1 MDKEGILS
9 LPNPCAEK
17 VFFLKSRK
25 QRLKEELAGQVKERK
40 ESVCTWTS
48 ETSRVSSSQDGQ
60 ESISDDEDDDDD
72 ISASVDDSES
82 VGKIYYSPAGSIV
95 TKDQVVPKK
104 KPIARLWSKIMRS
117 PKVPEIL
124 VAQHLSLY
132 EKSILSFP
140 VVQRQKLVTCGSQVS
155 LEKSPAFRDYRQEI
169 FSSGPIC
176 ILDVKMNCV

>member
-25 QRLKEELAGQVKERK
+25 HKLKEELAGQVKERK

-72 ISASVDDSES
+72 ISAFVDES
-82 VGKIYYSPAGSIV
+82 GSGSKIYYSPAGSTV
-95 TKDQVVPKK
+95 AKDKVVLKK
-104 KPIARLWSKIMRS
+104 RPIARL
-117 PKVPEIL
+117 
-124 VAQHLSLY
+124 
-132 EKSILSFP
+132 
-140 VVQRQKLVTCGSQVS
+140 
-155 LEKSPAFRDYRQEI
+155 
-169 FSSGPIC
+169 
-176 ILDVKMNCV
+176 

>member
-1 MDKEGILS
+1 VDKEGILS

-25 QRLKEELAGQVKERK
+25 HRLKEELAGQVKERK

-82 VGKIYYSPAGSIV
+82 VGKFGKLVSPVA
-95 TKDQVVPKK
+95 KDQIMLKK
-104 KPIARLWSKIMRS
+104 KSIARLWSKKNYEE
-117 PKVPEIL
+117 PK
-124 VAQHLSLY
+124 
-132 EKSILSFP
+132 
-140 VVQRQKLVTCGSQVS
+140 GS
-155 LEKSPAFRDYRQEI
+155 
-169 FSSGPIC
+169 
-176 ILDVKMNCV
+176 

>member
-25 QRLKEELAGQVKERK
+25 HKLKEELAGQMKERK

-60 ESISDDEDDDDD
+60 ESISEDEDDDD

-82 VGKIYYSPAGSIV
+82 VGEFNYLPVRKHHCQRPSI
-95 TKDQVVPKK
+95 
-104 KPIARLWSKIMRS
+104 A
-117 PKVPEIL
+117 
-124 VAQHLSLY
+124 
-132 EKSILSFP
+132 
-140 VVQRQKLVTCGSQVS
+140 
-155 LEKSPAFRDYRQEI
+155 
-169 FSSGPIC
+169 
-176 ILDVKMNCV
+176 